1 MRTVKLLAKNR
12 LASASLFVVA
22 VIGLVAL
29 FAPLIAPYSYA
40 AQDLAHTNELPSPR
54 HLLGTD
60 ALGRDVFSRLIY
72 GARISLTV
80 ALVVE
85 LIELL
90 IGVTFGAL
98 AGYYG
103 GKLDLVLMRVTDMMF
118 AFPDILLAILI
129 MSIAGPSIFNIF
141 LALGLVG
148 WPTMARVVRGQVL
161 SLKEKE
167 FVEAARAIGA
177 TDRHIILRHILP
189 NTLSPIIVTVTVGMA
204 GVILA
209 EATLSFL
216 GIGVQPPQPSWGSMI
231 NDARDLMR
239 SHPAL
244 IVFPSL
250 ALSVTVLAFN
260 FLGDG
265 LRDALDPRMK
275 GV

>member
-1 MRTVKLLAKNR
+1 MTTLRLICKNR
-12 LASASLFVVA
+12 LAAASLAFIVI
-22 VIGLVAL
+22 IGLVAL
-29 FAPLIAPYSYA
+29 LAPLIAPYPYA
-40 AQDLAHTNELPSPR
+40 RQDLDHARELPSAR

-60 ALGRDVFSRLIY
+60 ALGRDVLSRLIY

-85 LIELL
+85 IIELL
-90 IGVTFGAL
+90 IGITLGTL

-103 GKLDLVLMRVTDMMF
+103 GRLDLVMMRLTDMMF

-129 MSIAGPSIFNIF
+129 MAIAGPSIFNIF

-148 WPTMARVVRGQVL
+148 WPGMARLVRGQVL
-161 SLKEKE
+161 ALKEKE

-177 TDRHIILRHILP
+177 GDAYIILHHILP
-189 NTLSPIIVTVTVGMA
+189 NTLSPIIVTVTIGVA
-204 GVILA
+204 GVVMA

-231 NDARDLMR
+231 NDARDMMR
-239 SHPAL
+239 SHPYL
-244 IVFPSL
+244 IILPSL
-250 ALSVTVLAFN
+250 ALSLTVLAFN

-265 LRDALDPRMK
+265 LRDALDPRMR
-275 GV
+275 GR